1 MQSWVAGDRDDMG
14 SRLGD
19 GDVGTVGL
27 SLWIIVINLLRKI

>member
-19 GDVGTVGL
+19 GDVGTEGASL
-27 SLWIIVINLLRKI
+27 SIIVINLLRKM